1 MDRPS
6 EVKAAAT
13 SSPKKKPT
21 DKKPHRKG
29 RKPPKEKMTK
39 EERRAKYTQIAR
51 DRREKNMTRAR
62 DKYLICYRCRKQGHS
77 AESCTVELDADG
89 EGGEVVGDSGGGS
102 KPAGQK
108 KKQGLICYK
117 CGSTEH
123 RIQQCAKIKSFIK
136 PGQKKIDFGKIGVL
150 PFASCYVCNKSGH
163 LSSYCPDS
171 KNGVFPKGGTCNECG
186 VPGHFAADCPNKN
199 KKNDDD
205 DKSVS
210 SNSVT
215 IEQYLDEP
223 GEEKKE
229 AKKSAKKR
237 KVVQF

>member
-1 MDRPS
+1 
-6 EVKAAAT
+6 
-13 SSPKKKPT
+13 
-21 DKKPHRKG
+21 
-29 RKPPKEKMTK
+29 

-77 AESCTVELDADG
+77 AES
-89 EGGEVVGDSGGGS
+89 S
-102 KPAGQK
+102 GQK

-186 VPGHFAADCPNKN
+186 EPGHFAADC
-199 KKNDDD
+199 
-205 DKSVS
+205 
-210 SNSVT
+210 
-215 IEQYLDEP
+215 
-223 GEEKKE
+223 
-229 AKKSAKKR
+229 
-237 KVVQF
+237 